1 MQRKTDT
8 FWITKYEIFY
18 FWFFIP
24 YCEPPQKQRVEG
36 AAQVTWFKLALG
48 PWWMAVLSRGQSGE
62 PSAAPEI

>member
-8 FWITKYEIFY
+8 FWITKYEIIY

-24 YCEPPQKQRVEG
+24 YCQPPQKQRVEG

-48 PWWMAVLSRGQSGE
+48 PWWMAVLSCEQSGE